1 MKRLVVLLLAFCLV
15 FGIATSALAA
25 GAPQIKKHPVSQT
38 TDKKGSVT
46 FSLQASKYTD
56 ISWHFVNPE
65 TGDDYT
71 GKQLRDELLKDVK
84 GFQIS
89 VAQGRT
95 VVTLKKVPDFMHG
108 WDVYAVLSNNRGYSV
123 NTERAKLWIYGKD
136 PNDVPTAT
144 PAPTKKASKSKATA
158 TPAPTK
164 KASKSKAT
172 ATPKPESTAKAKK
185 AKATATPKP
194 TSKAKS
200 KATATPEAAP
210 APTPE
215 PSVIAE
221 DIVPVEPAVPA
232 EPDNGDGDEAYE
244 PEEQKTITVTA
255 DQLTLIPVDSR
266 GNLLEDQAASVLTF
280 QNSGNVAVR
289 SDAPV
294 KYWTVNGIRIE
305 PVGGNVNSFLL
316 KNIKTDLSISAR
328 LDTSSAVPAANV
340 DAGNLCE
347 VTCSGC
353 VFTYYDGGL
362 VSVSSGSVPAGAAV
376 IVIANKG
383 TDTSAGYTVNGEA
396 ATHIGT
402 PSFRLVIQGAT
413 NITLP

>member
-25 GAPQIKKHPVSQT
+25 GAPQIKKHPASQT

-144 PAPTKKASKSKATA
+144 PAPTKKA
-158 TPAPTK
+158 
-164 KASKSKAT
+164 
-172 ATPKPESTAKAKK
+172 KK

-194 TSKAKS
+194 TKKTSKS

-215 PSVIAE
+215 PSANAE
-221 DIVPVEPAVPA
+221 EIVPVEPAVPA

-255 DQLTLIPVDSR
+255 DQLILIPVDSR

-383 TDTSAGYTVNGEA
+383 SDTSAGYTVNGEA